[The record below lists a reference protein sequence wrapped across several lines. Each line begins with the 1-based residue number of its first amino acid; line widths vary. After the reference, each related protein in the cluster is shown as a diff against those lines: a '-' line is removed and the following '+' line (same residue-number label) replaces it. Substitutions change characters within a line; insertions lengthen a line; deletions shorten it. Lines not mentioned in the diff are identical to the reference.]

1 MPAPP
6 QRAGLAVLR
15 LLPAPPPRHA
25 MLLQG
30 HGGFLLPALVGTW
43 AVSLLASMAGLAA
56 PDAAAMAEQLAE
68 AARTE

>member
-1 MPAPP
+1 
-6 QRAGLAVLR
+6 
-15 LLPAPPPRHA
+15 